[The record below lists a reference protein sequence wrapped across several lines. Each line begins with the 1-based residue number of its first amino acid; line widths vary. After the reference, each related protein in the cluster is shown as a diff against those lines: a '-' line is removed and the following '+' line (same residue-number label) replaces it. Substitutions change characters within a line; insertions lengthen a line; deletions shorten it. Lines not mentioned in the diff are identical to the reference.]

1 MTRRVLGTQALGTV
15 VILCG
20 MIGAA
25 SAETDVFRDTLRPG
39 GHDRSMAA
47 KIADG
52 RKCGLTRQNTFTDR
66 ATFQS
71 CMQGHGWVLDH
82 IVQDRP
88 AVQDKSARFI
98 DPETGLSCYNQGGAS
113 ICEPPQGTVK
123 YTDKHGLSCTRT
135 GAVSVC
141 SNM

>member
-1 MTRRVLGTQALGTV
+1 MKRLVLGTVA
-15 VILCG
+15 ILCG

-25 SAETDVFRDTLRPG
+25 SAETDIFRDTLRPG

-52 RKCGLTRQNTFTDR
+52 RKCGLTRQKTFTDR
-66 ATFQS
+66 AAFGA
-71 CMQGHGWVLDH
+71 CMQAHGWVLDH

-88 AVQDKSARFI
+88 TVDARSARFI
-98 DPETGLSCYNQGGAS
+98 DSETGLSCYNQGGAS

>member
-1 MTRRVLGTQALGTV
+1 MRRLVLGTV
-15 VILCG
+15 VILWG

-25 SAETDVFRDTLRPG
+25 SAETDVFRDALRPD

-52 RKCGLTRQNTFTDR
+52 RKCGLTRQNTYTDR
-66 ATFQS
+66 AGFEV
-71 CMQGHGWVLDH
+71 CMQASGWVLDH
-82 IVQDRP
+82 VVQDKP
-88 AVQDKSARFI
+88 VVQDKSARFI
-98 DPETGLSCYNQGGAS
+98 DSDTGLSCYNQGGAS

>member
-1 MTRRVLGTQALGTV
+1 MKRLVFGTAL
-15 VILCG
+15 ILAA
-20 MIGAA
+20 MLTAA
-25 SAETDVFRDTLRPG
+25 SADTDVFRDTLRPG

-52 RKCGLTRQNTFTDR
+52 RKCGLSRQNTFTNS
-66 ATFQS
+66 AAFLP
-71 CMQGHGWVLDH
+71 CMEARGWVLDH
-82 IVQDRP
+82 V
-88 AVQDKSARFI
+88 VQDKSARFI